1 MSRSIHKTYKDVK
14 GLTKNELEEQFKDPE
29 SDLAILGH
37 KSFIK
42 KEVKKER
49 KNIKIAE
56 NLGNKN
62 GL

>member
-1 MSRSIHKTYKDVK
+1 MSRSIHKTYKDLK
-14 GLTKNELEEQFKDPE
+14 GLTKSELEEQFKDPE

-42 KEVKKER
+42 KEVKKDR
-49 KNIKIAE
+49 KNIKITKILE
-56 NLGNKN
+56 KKN